1 MPIKTKDAGL
11 RLRVER
17 ELREEFVDAC
27 RADGR
32 SAAQVLRDF
41 MRLYITRNR
50 ATAQQDLF
58 GAPRELAEP

>member
-1 MPIKTKDAGL
+1 MPIKKKDAGL

-27 RADGR
+27 RAEGR

-41 MRLYITRNR
+41 MRVYVTRNR

-58 GAPRELAEP
+58 GAARELAEQ